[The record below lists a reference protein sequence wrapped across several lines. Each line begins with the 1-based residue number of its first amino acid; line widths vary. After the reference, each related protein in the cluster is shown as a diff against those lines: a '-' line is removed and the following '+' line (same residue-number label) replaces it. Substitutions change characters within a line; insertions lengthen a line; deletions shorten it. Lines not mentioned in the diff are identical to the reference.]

1 MSSVEK
7 LMKFTMASWDTYILH
22 PDYSRGDWIWWE
34 FFILELL
41 LEKWTLGSQHH
52 FVYMDRSVHLPLG
65 MITLQIMPNILFN
78 WKTMWTMINSLIL
91 GVGLLNSYSHLW
103 KADTCIPWPCL
114 MYISFSSAPRWLM
127 HSTAERRC
135 PIYLIRC
142 WDCHWTWSFIYAA
155 SVLKSR
161 KSLITLPPNHDFFT
175 KD

>member
-1 MSSVEK
+1 MHSLDSFSTWNVVADINFSSSGKRWNIHNNVSSVEK

-52 FVYMDRSVHLPLG
+52 FVYMDRSVHLQLG

-91 GVGLLNSYSHLW
+91 GVGLLNSTVICGKQTHASHDLVW
-103 KADTCIPWPCL
+103 CTFPFHLLQDG
-114 MYISFSSAPRWLM
+114 
-127 HSTAERRC
+127 
-135 PIYLIRC
+135 
-142 WDCHWTWSFIYAA
+142 
-155 SVLKSR
+155 
-161 KSLITLPPNHDFFT
+161 
-175 KD
+175 